1 MSMILRLHKAFKKKL
16 VFGIISL
23 LCQGE
28 DLVSSRGAAEH
39 VPAPVGYPHTCGM
52 REHGPVVAQCSLS
65 HAGCGHHFSF
75 DLPGGSLLWLCP
87 GGTPPGTLICSRQSQ
102 LS

>member
-1 MSMILRLHKAFKKKL
+1 MS
-16 VFGIISL
+16 G
-23 LCQGE
+23 
-28 DLVSSRGAAEH
+28 RGAAEH
-39 VPAPVGYPHTCGM
+39 VPAPVGYPHVPGM

-65 HAGCGHHFSF
+65 HAGCGHHFSLDF
-75 DLPGGSLLWLCP
+75 PGGSLLWLCASP